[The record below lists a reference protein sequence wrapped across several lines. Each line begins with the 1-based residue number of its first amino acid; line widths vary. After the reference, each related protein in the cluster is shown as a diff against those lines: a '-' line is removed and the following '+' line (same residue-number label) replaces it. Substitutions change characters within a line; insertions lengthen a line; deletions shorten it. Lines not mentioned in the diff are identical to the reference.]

1 MGYEPQRHLSTL
13 AWLKAMGVEAMQDAG
28 HHGPNHR
35 HPAHFSLAAFWA
47 FVLAFSSSAFMT
59 FFTFIAF
66 LAFSPS

>member
-1 MGYEPQRHLSTL
+1 MR
-13 AWLKAMGVEAMQDAG
+13 VEAVQGAG
-28 HHGPNHR
+28 HHGPNHK

-47 FVLAFSSSAFMT
+47 FVLAILVSAFMT